1 MRNYV
6 IGIIIVSLILLSG
19 FFIYQKL
26 YPAQLPPNLV
36 AGTGRID
43 GDIIALNTKYTGRI
57 KTILIEE
64 GQSVHKGNTIAILQS
79 DELKAK
85 LESIDGGIKSSRKR
99 LEALQKDYEIAKVSI
114 PLAIEKA
121 KTGVDIAIAQK
132 EQLLRS
138 IDNLNLVIT
147 QDKKDLARAK
157 RLSEKD
163 LIAKHAFELSR
174 LKLDNDI
181 NELESLHQG
190 LSQSND
196 KINVSRTDLKI
207 AQNQLKKLD
216 ALKANIEA
224 ARNQIASLEANKREI
239 SATIKELTIKSPIDG
254 VVIEKVAQTGEV
266 LAPGMVVATLVDP
279 DELYLKMFVDTL
291 ENGKI
296 KLKDKAVIFL
306 DSFPDMPIQAR
317 VIRIGQRAEF
327 TPKEVSVKSD
337 RIQRMYAVHLK
348 PITPNSC
355 LKLGIPAIG
364 VISTDG
370 KGLPEC
376 SEILGDL

>member
-1 MRNYV
+1 MKNYI
-6 IGIIIVSLILLSG
+6 IGTIIVFLILLSA

-26 YPAQLPPNLV
+26 CPAQLPPNLI

-57 KTILIEE
+57 KTVLIEE
-64 GQSVHKGNTIAILQS
+64 GQSIHKGNTIAIFQS
-79 DELKAK
+79 DELEAK
-85 LESIDGGIKSSRKR
+85 LESMEKGVQSSKNG
-99 LEALQKDYEIAKVSI
+99 LDALQKDYEIAKVSI
-114 PLAIEKA
+114 PLTIEKS
-121 KTGVDIAIAQK
+121 KKGVDIAIAQK

-147 QDKKDLARAK
+147 QDKKDFARAK

-196 KINVSRTDLKI
+196 KINVSKTDLKI
-207 AQNQLKKLD
+207 AKNQLKKLD
-216 ALKANIEA
+216 TLKANIEA
-224 ARNQIASLEANKREI
+224 ARNQTASLEANRKEV
-239 SATIKELTIKSPIDG
+239 SAIIKEMTIKSPIDG
-254 VVIEKVAQTGEV
+254 VVIEKVAQIGEV
-266 LAPGMVVATLVDP
+266 LAPGMVVATLIDP
-279 DELYLKMFVDTL
+279 DELYLKIFVDTL
-291 ENGKI
+291 KNGKI

-306 DSFPDMPIQAR
+306 DSFQDMPIQAN

-327 TPKEVSVKSD
+327 TPKEVNVKSD
-337 RIQRMYAVHLK
+337 RIQRMYAIHLK
-348 PITPNSC
+348 PYTPNSY

-364 VISTDG
+364 VITTDG
-370 KGLPEC
+370 KGLPE
-376 SEILGDL
+376 SSKILGDL

>member
-1 MRNYV
+1 MKNYI
-6 IGIIIVSLILLSG
+6 IGTIIIFLILLSG

-26 YPAQLPPNLV
+26 YPTQLPPNLV

-57 KTILIEE
+57 KTILIED
-64 GQSVHKGNTIAILQS
+64 GQSIHKGNTIAILQS
-79 DELKAK
+79 DELEAK
-85 LESIDGGIKSSRKR
+85 LESIEKGVQSSQKG
-99 LEALQKDYEIAKVSI
+99 LEALQKDYEIAEISI

-121 KTGVDIAIAQK
+121 RTGVDIAIAQK

-138 IDNLNLVIT
+138 IDNLNLVII
-147 QDKKDLARAK
+147 QNKRDFARAK
-157 RLSEKD
+157 RLSEKN
-163 LIAKHAFELSR
+163 LIAKNAFELSS

-181 NELESLHQG
+181 NKLESLHQG
-190 LSQSND
+190 LSQTTD
-196 KINVSRTDLKI
+196 KINISRTDLKI
-207 AQNQLKKLD
+207 AQNQLKRLD
-216 ALKANIEA
+216 ALKATIEA
-224 ARNQIASLEANKREI
+224 ARNQTASLEANKREV
-239 SATIKELTIKSPIDG
+239 SATIKELTLISPIDG

-266 LAPGMVVATLVDP
+266 LAPGMVVATLIDP
-279 DELYLKMFVDTL
+279 EKLYLKMFVDTL

-306 DSFPDMPIQAR
+306 DSFPDMPIQAI
-317 VIRIGQRAEF
+317 VLRIGQRAEF

-348 PITPNSC
+348 PVTPNSY

-370 KGLPEC
+370 KGLPK
-376 SEILGDL
+376 SSGILGDL

>member
-1 MRNYV
+1 MRNYI
-6 IGIIIVSLILLSG
+6 IGTIIVFLILLSG

-26 YPAQLPPNLV
+26 YPTQLPPNLI

-85 LESIDGGIKSSRKR
+85 LESLEEGVRSSQKG

-121 KTGVDIAIAQK
+121 KSGVDIAIAQK

-138 IDNLNLVIT
+138 IDNLNLVII
-147 QDKKDLARAK
+147 QDKRDFARAK

-163 LIAKHAFELSR
+163 LIAKHAFELDR

-181 NELESLHQG
+181 NELESLRQG
-190 LSQSND
+190 LSQTDD

-216 ALKANIEA
+216 ALKANIGA
-224 ARNQIASLEANKREI
+224 AQNQTASLEANKREI
-239 SATIKELTIKSPIDG
+239 SAIIKELTIISPIDG

-266 LAPGMVVATLVDP
+266 LAPGMVVATLIDP

-348 PITPNSC
+348 PVTPNSH

-364 VISTDG
+364 VISRDG
-370 KGLPEC
+370 KGLPES

>member
-1 MRNYV
+1 MKNYI
-6 IGIIIVSLILLSG
+6 IGTIIVFLILLSG

-26 YPAQLPPNLV
+26 YPTQLPPNLI

-57 KTILIEE
+57 KTVLIEE

-79 DELKAK
+79 DELEAK
-85 LESIDGGIKSSRKR
+85 LESIEEGVQSSQKG

-121 KTGVDIAIAQK
+121 KKGIDIAIAQK

-147 QDKKDLARAK
+147 QDKRDFARAK

-181 NELESLHQG
+181 NNLESLHQG

-196 KINVSRTDLKI
+196 KINVSGTDLKI

-216 ALKANIEA
+216 ALKATIEA
-224 ARNQIASLEANKREI
+224 ARNQTASLEANRREV
-239 SATIKELTIKSPIDG
+239 SATIKELTIVSPIDG

-266 LAPGMVVATLVDP
+266 LAPGMVVATLIDP

-296 KLKDKAVIFL
+296 KLRDKAVIFL
-306 DSFPDMPIQAR
+306 DSFPDMPIQAS

-348 PITPNSC
+348 PITPNSY

-370 KGLPEC
+370 KGLPES

>member
-1 MRNYV
+1 MKNYI
-6 IGIIIVSLILLSG
+6 IGIIIVFLILLSG

-26 YPAQLPPNLV
+26 YPTQLPPNLI

-43 GDIIALNTKYTGRI
+43 GDIIALNTKYIGRI
-57 KTILIEE
+57 ETILIEE
-64 GQSVHKGNTIAILQS
+64 GQSIHKGNTIAIFQS
-79 DELKAK
+79 DEFKAK
-85 LESIDGGIKSSRKR
+85 LESIEEGVKSSQKG

-121 KTGVDIAIAQK
+121 KKGIDIAIAQK

-147 QDKKDLARAK
+147 QDKRDFARAK

-196 KINVSRTDLKI
+196 KINVSGTDLKI
-207 AQNQLKKLD
+207 AQNQLKRLD
-216 ALKANIEA
+216 ALKANIGA
-224 ARNQIASLEANKREI
+224 ARNQTASLEANKREV
-239 SATIKELTIKSPIDG
+239 SATIKELTIISPIDG

-266 LAPGMVVATLVDP
+266 LAPGMVVATLIDP

-296 KLKDKAVIFL
+296 KLRDKAVIFL
-306 DSFPDMPIQAR
+306 DSFPDMPIQAS

-348 PITPNSC
+348 PITPNSY

-370 KGLPEC
+370 KGLPE
-376 SEILGDL
+376 SSKILGDL

>member
-1 MRNYV
+1 MKNYI
-6 IGIIIVSLILLSG
+6 IGTIIIFLILLSG

-26 YPAQLPPNLV
+26 YPTQLPPNLV

-43 GDIIALNTKYTGRI
+43 GEIIALNTKYTGRI
-57 KTILIEE
+57 KTILIED
-64 GQSVHKGNTIAILQS
+64 GQSIHKGNTIAILQS
-79 DELKAK
+79 DELEAK
-85 LESIDGGIKSSRKR
+85 LESIEKGVQSSQKG
-99 LEALQKDYEIAKVSI
+99 LEALQKDYEIAEISI

-121 KTGVDIAIAQK
+121 RTGVDIAIAQK

-138 IDNLNLVIT
+138 IDNLNLVII
-147 QDKKDLARAK
+147 QDKRDFARAK
-157 RLSEKD
+157 RLSEKN
-163 LIAKHAFELSR
+163 LIAKNAFELSS

-181 NELESLHQG
+181 NKLESLHQG
-190 LSQSND
+190 LSQTTD
-196 KINVSRTDLKI
+196 KINISRTDLKI
-207 AQNQLKKLD
+207 AQNQLKRLD
-216 ALKANIEA
+216 ALKATIEA
-224 ARNQIASLEANKREI
+224 ARNQTASLEANKREV
-239 SATIKELTIKSPIDG
+239 SATIKELTLISPIDG

-266 LAPGMVVATLVDP
+266 LAPGMVVATLIDP
-279 DELYLKMFVDTL
+279 EKLYLKMFVDTL

-306 DSFPDMPIQAR
+306 DSFPDMPIQAI
-317 VIRIGQRAEF
+317 VLRIGQRAEF

-348 PITPNSC
+348 PVTPNSY

-370 KGLPEC
+370 KGLPK
-376 SEILGDL
+376 SSGILGDL

>member
-1 MRNYV
+1 MRNYI
-6 IGIIIVSLILLSG
+6 IGIIIVFLILLSG

-26 YPAQLPPNLV
+26 YPTQLPPNLV

-79 DELKAK
+79 DELEAK
-85 LESIDGGIKSSRKR
+85 LESIEEGIQSSKKG

-114 PLAIEKA
+114 PLSIEKA
-121 KTGVDIAIAQK
+121 KRGVDIAIAQK
-132 EQLLRS
+132 ERLLRS

-147 QDKKDLARAK
+147 QDKKDFARAK

-163 LIAKHAFELSR
+163 LIAKHAFELAR

-207 AQNQLKKLD
+207 ARNQLKKLD

-224 ARNQIASLEANKREI
+224 ARNQTASLRANKREV
-239 SATIKELTIKSPIDG
+239 SATIKELTLKSPIDG
-254 VVIEKVAQTGEV
+254 VVIEKVAQPGEV
-266 LAPGMVVATLVDP
+266 LAPGMVVATLIDP

-296 KLKDKAVIFL
+296 RLKDNAVIFL

-348 PITPNSC
+348 PITPNSY

-364 VISTDG
+364 VISRDG
-370 KGLPEC
+370 KGLPEG

>member
-1 MRNYV
+1 MRNYI
-6 IGIIIVSLILLSG
+6 IGTIIVFLILLSG

-26 YPAQLPPNLV
+26 YPTQLPPNLI

-85 LESIDGGIKSSRKR
+85 LESMEEGVRSSKKG

-121 KTGVDIAIAQK
+121 KSGVDIAIAQK

-147 QDKKDLARAK
+147 QDKKDFARAK

-163 LIAKHAFELSR
+163 LIAKHAFELDR

-181 NELESLHQG
+181 NELESLRQG
-190 LSQSND
+190 LSQTDD
-196 KINVSRTDLKI
+196 KINVSGTDLKI

-216 ALKANIEA
+216 ALKANIGA
-224 ARNQIASLEANKREI
+224 AQNQTASLEANKREI
-239 SATIKELTIKSPIDG
+239 SAIIKELTIISPIDG

-266 LAPGMVVATLVDP
+266 LAPGMVVATLIDP

-348 PITPNSC
+348 PVTPNSH

-364 VISTDG
+364 VISRDG
-370 KGLPEC
+370 KGLPES

>member
-1 MRNYV
+1 MRNYI
-6 IGIIIVSLILLSG
+6 IGTIIVFLILLSG

-26 YPAQLPPNLV
+26 YPTQLPPNLI

-85 LESIDGGIKSSRKR
+85 LESLEEGVRSSQKG

-121 KTGVDIAIAQK
+121 KSGVDIAIAQK

-147 QDKKDLARAK
+147 QDKKDFARAK

-163 LIAKHAFELSR
+163 LIAKHAFELDR

-196 KINVSRTDLKI
+196 KINVSGTDLKI

-216 ALKANIEA
+216 ALKANIGA
-224 ARNQIASLEANKREI
+224 AQNQTASLEANKREI
-239 SATIKELTIKSPIDG
+239 SAIIKELTIISPIDG

-266 LAPGMVVATLVDP
+266 LAPGMVVATLIDP

-348 PITPNSC
+348 PVTPNSH

-364 VISTDG
+364 VISRDG
-370 KGLPEC
+370 KGLPES

>member
-1 MRNYV
+1 MRNYI
-6 IGIIIVSLILLSG
+6 IGTIIVFLILLSG

-26 YPAQLPPNLV
+26 YPTQLPPNLI

-85 LESIDGGIKSSRKR
+85 LESLEEGVRSSQKG

-121 KTGVDIAIAQK
+121 KSGVDIAIAQK

-147 QDKKDLARAK
+147 QDKKDFARAK

-163 LIAKHAFELSR
+163 LIAKHAFELDR

-181 NELESLHQG
+181 NELESLRQG
-190 LSQSND
+190 LSQTDD
-196 KINVSRTDLKI
+196 KINVSGTDLKI

-216 ALKANIEA
+216 ALKANIGA
-224 ARNQIASLEANKREI
+224 AQNQTASLEANKREI
-239 SATIKELTIKSPIDG
+239 SAIIKELTIISPIDG

-266 LAPGMVVATLVDP
+266 LAPGMVVATLIDP

-348 PITPNSC
+348 PVTPNSH

-364 VISTDG
+364 VISRDG
-370 KGLPEC
+370 KGLPES

>member
-1 MRNYV
+1 MKNYI
-6 IGIIIVSLILLSG
+6 IGIIIVFLILLSG

-26 YPAQLPPNLV
+26 YPTQLPPNLI

-43 GDIIALNTKYTGRI
+43 GDIIALNTKYIGRI
-57 KTILIEE
+57 ETILIEE
-64 GQSVHKGNTIAILQS
+64 GQSIHKGNTIAIFQS
-79 DELKAK
+79 DEFKAK
-85 LESIDGGIKSSRKR
+85 LESIEEGVKSSQKG

-121 KTGVDIAIAQK
+121 KKGIDIAIAQK

-147 QDKKDLARAK
+147 QDKRDFARAK

-196 KINVSRTDLKI
+196 KINVSGTDLKI
-207 AQNQLKKLD
+207 AQNQLKRLD
-216 ALKANIEA
+216 ALKANIGA
-224 ARNQIASLEANKREI
+224 ARNQTASLEANKREV
-239 SATIKELTIKSPIDG
+239 SATIKELTIISPIDG

-266 LAPGMVVATLVDP
+266 LAPGMVVATLIDP

-296 KLKDKAVIFL
+296 KLRDKAVIFL
-306 DSFPDMPIQAR
+306 DSFPDMPIQAS

-348 PITPNSC
+348 PIIPNSY

-370 KGLPEC
+370 KGLPE
-376 SEILGDL
+376 SSKILGDL

>member
-1 MRNYV
+1 MRNYI
-6 IGIIIVSLILLSG
+6 IGIIIASLISLSG

-26 YPAQLPPNLV
+26 YPAQLPPNLI

-57 KTILIEE
+57 KTVLIEE
-64 GQSVHKGNTIAILQS
+64 GQRVHKGKTIAVLQS
-79 DELKAK
+79 DELEAK
-85 LESIDGGIKSSRKR
+85 LESVEEGIKSSKKG
-99 LEALQKDYEIAKVSI
+99 LEALQKDYEIAKTSI
-114 PLAIEKA
+114 PLTIKKA
-121 KTGVDIAIAQK
+121 RIGIGIAIAQK

-138 IDNLNLVIT
+138 IDNLNLVIA
-147 QDKKDLARAK
+147 QDKRDFVRAK
-157 RLSEKD
+157 RLSEKN
-163 LIAKHAFELSR
+163 LIEKHAFELAG

-181 NELESLHQG
+181 NELESLRQG

-207 AQNQLKKLD
+207 AQNQLKRLD
-216 ALKANIEA
+216 ALKANLGA
-224 ARNQIASLEANKREI
+224 ARNQTASLKANKKEV
-239 SATIKELTIKSPIDG
+239 SAIIKELTIKSPIDG
-254 VVIEKVAQTGEV
+254 VVIEKIAQTGEV
-266 LAPGMVVATLVDP
+266 LAPGMVVATLIDP

-296 KLKDKAVIFL
+296 KLKDKAVVFL
-306 DSFPDMPIQAR
+306 DSFPDMPIQAS

-327 TPKEVSVKSD
+327 TPKEVSVKND

-348 PITPNSC
+348 PITPDSR
-355 LKLGIPAIG
+355 LKLGLPAIG

-370 KGLPEC
+370 KGLPE
-376 SEILGDL
+376 SSKILGDL

>member
-1 MRNYV
+1 MKNYI
-6 IGIIIVSLILLSG
+6 IGTIIIFLILLSG

-26 YPAQLPPNLV
+26 YPTQLPPNLV

-57 KTILIEE
+57 KTILIED
-64 GQSVHKGNTIAILQS
+64 GQSIHKGNTIAILQS
-79 DELKAK
+79 DELEAK
-85 LESIDGGIKSSRKR
+85 LESIEKGVQSSQKG
-99 LEALQKDYEIAKVSI
+99 LEALQKDYEIAEISI

-121 KTGVDIAIAQK
+121 RTGVDIAIAQK

-138 IDNLNLVIT
+138 IDNLNLVII
-147 QDKKDLARAK
+147 QDKRDFARAK
-157 RLSEKD
+157 RLSEKN
-163 LIAKHAFELSR
+163 LIAKNAFELSS

-181 NELESLHQG
+181 NKLESLHQG
-190 LSQSND
+190 LSQTTD
-196 KINVSRTDLKI
+196 KINISRTDLKI
-207 AQNQLKKLD
+207 AQNQLKRLD
-216 ALKANIEA
+216 ALKATIEA
-224 ARNQIASLEANKREI
+224 ARNQTASLEANKREV
-239 SATIKELTIKSPIDG
+239 SATIKELTLISPIDG

-266 LAPGMVVATLVDP
+266 LAPGMVVATLIDP
-279 DELYLKMFVDTL
+279 EKLYLKMFVDTL

-306 DSFPDMPIQAR
+306 DSFPDMPIQAI
-317 VIRIGQRAEF
+317 VLRIGQRAEF

-348 PITPNSC
+348 PVTPNSY

-370 KGLPEC
+370 KGLPK
-376 SEILGDL
+376 SSGILGDL

>member
-1 MRNYV
+1 MKNYI
-6 IGIIIVSLILLSG
+6 IGTIIVFLVLLSG

-26 YPAQLPPNLV
+26 YPTQLPPNLV

-57 KTILIEE
+57 KAVLIEE
-64 GQSVHKGNTIAILQS
+64 GQSLHKGNTIAILQS
-79 DELKAK
+79 DELEAK
-85 LESIDGGIKSSRKR
+85 LESMEEGVQSSKKG

-121 KTGVDIAIAQK
+121 KRGVDIAIAQK

-147 QDKKDLARAK
+147 QDKRDFARAK

-163 LIAKHAFELSR
+163 LIAKHSFELSR

-181 NELESLHQG
+181 NKLESLRHG
-190 LSQSND
+190 LSQSTD
-196 KINVSRTDLKI
+196 KINVSGTDLKI

-224 ARNQIASLEANKREI
+224 ARNQTASLEANKREV
-239 SATIKELTIKSPIDG
+239 SAIIKELTLISPIDG

-266 LAPGMVVATLVDP
+266 LAPGMVVATLIDP

-348 PITPNSC
+348 PVTPNSH

-364 VISTDG
+364 VISRDG
-370 KGLPEC
+370 KGLPES

>member
-1 MRNYV
+1 VRNYI
-6 IGIIIVSLILLSG
+6 IGTIIVFLILLSG

-26 YPAQLPPNLV
+26 YPTQLPPNLI

-85 LESIDGGIKSSRKR
+85 LESMEEGVRSSKKG

-121 KTGVDIAIAQK
+121 KSGVDIAIAQK

-147 QDKKDLARAK
+147 QDKKDFARAK

-163 LIAKHAFELSR
+163 LIAKHAFELDR

-181 NELESLHQG
+181 NELESLRQG
-190 LSQSND
+190 LSQTDD
-196 KINVSRTDLKI
+196 KINVSGTDLKI

-216 ALKANIEA
+216 ALKANIGA
-224 ARNQIASLEANKREI
+224 AQNQTASLEANKREI
-239 SATIKELTIKSPIDG
+239 SAIIKELTIISPIDG

-266 LAPGMVVATLVDP
+266 LAPGMVVATLIDP

-348 PITPNSC
+348 PVTPNSH

-364 VISTDG
+364 VISRDG
-370 KGLPEC
+370 KGLPES

>member
-1 MRNYV
+1 MKNYI
-6 IGIIIVSLILLSG
+6 IGTIIIFLILLSG

-26 YPAQLPPNLV
+26 YPTQLPPNLV

-57 KTILIEE
+57 KTILIED
-64 GQSVHKGNTIAILQS
+64 GQSIHKGNTIAILQS
-79 DELKAK
+79 DELEAK
-85 LESIDGGIKSSRKR
+85 LESIEKGVQSSQKG
-99 LEALQKDYEIAKVSI
+99 LEALQKDYEIAEISI

-121 KTGVDIAIAQK
+121 RTGVDIAIAQK

-138 IDNLNLVIT
+138 IDNLNLVII
-147 QDKKDLARAK
+147 QDKRDFARAK
-157 RLSEKD
+157 RLSEKN
-163 LIAKHAFELSR
+163 LIAKNAFELSS

-181 NELESLHQG
+181 NKLESLHQG
-190 LSQSND
+190 LSQTTD
-196 KINVSRTDLKI
+196 KINISRTDFKI
-207 AQNQLKKLD
+207 AQNQLKRLD
-216 ALKANIEA
+216 ALKAIIEA
-224 ARNQIASLEANKREI
+224 ARNQTASLEANKREV
-239 SATIKELTIKSPIDG
+239 SATIKELTLISPIDG

-266 LAPGMVVATLVDP
+266 LAPGMVVATLIDP
-279 DELYLKMFVDTL
+279 EKLYLKMFVDTL

-306 DSFPDMPIQAR
+306 DSFPDMPIQAI
-317 VIRIGQRAEF
+317 VLRIGQRAEF

-348 PITPNSC
+348 PVTPNSY

-370 KGLPEC
+370 KGLPK
-376 SEILGDL
+376 SSGILGDL

>member
-1 MRNYV
+1 VRNYI
-6 IGIIIVSLILLSG
+6 IGTIIVFLILLSG

-26 YPAQLPPNLV
+26 YPTQLPPNLI

-85 LESIDGGIKSSRKR
+85 LESLEEGVRSSQKG

-121 KTGVDIAIAQK
+121 KSGVDIAIAQK

-147 QDKKDLARAK
+147 QDKKDFARAK

-163 LIAKHAFELSR
+163 LIAKHAFELDR

-196 KINVSRTDLKI
+196 KINVSGTDLKI

-216 ALKANIEA
+216 ALKANIGA
-224 ARNQIASLEANKREI
+224 AQNQTASLEANKREI
-239 SATIKELTIKSPIDG
+239 SAIIKELTIISPIDG

-266 LAPGMVVATLVDP
+266 LAPGMVVATLIDP

-348 PITPNSC
+348 PVTPNSH

-364 VISTDG
+364 VISRDG
-370 KGLPEC
+370 KGLPES

>member
-1 MRNYV
+1 MRNYI
-6 IGIIIVSLILLSG
+6 IGIIIVFLILLSG

-26 YPAQLPPNLV
+26 YPTQLPPNLV

-43 GDIIALNTKYTGRI
+43 GDIIALNTNYTGRI

-79 DELKAK
+79 DELEAK
-85 LESIDGGIKSSRKR
+85 LESIEEGIQSSKKG

-114 PLAIEKA
+114 PLSIEKA
-121 KTGVDIAIAQK
+121 KRGVDIAIAQK
-132 EQLLRS
+132 ERLLRS

-147 QDKKDLARAK
+147 QDKKDFARAK

-163 LIAKHAFELSR
+163 LIAKHAFELAR

-224 ARNQIASLEANKREI
+224 ARNQTASLRANKREV
-239 SATIKELTIKSPIDG
+239 SATIKELTLKSPIDG
-254 VVIEKVAQTGEV
+254 VVIEKVAQPGEV
-266 LAPGMVVATLVDP
+266 LAPGMVVATLIDP

-296 KLKDKAVIFL
+296 RLKDNAVIFL

-348 PITPNSC
+348 PITPNSY

-364 VISTDG
+364 VISRDG
-370 KGLPEC
+370 KGLPEG

>member
-1 MRNYV
+1 MRNYI
-6 IGIIIVSLILLSG
+6 IGIIIVFLILLSG

-26 YPAQLPPNLV
+26 YPAQLPPNLI

-57 KTILIEE
+57 KTILIED

-85 LESIDGGIKSSRKR
+85 LESIEEGVQSSQKG

-121 KTGVDIAIAQK
+121 KRGIDIAIAQK

-147 QDKKDLARAK
+147 QDKRDFARAK

-196 KINVSRTDLKI
+196 KINVSGTDLKI

-224 ARNQIASLEANKREI
+224 ARNQTASLEANKREV
-239 SATIKELTIKSPIDG
+239 SAIIKELTIKSPIDG

-266 LAPGMVVATLVDP
+266 LAPGMVVATLIDP

-291 ENGKI
+291 ESGKI

-306 DSFPDMPIQAR
+306 DSFPDMPIQAS

-348 PITPNSC
+348 PITPNSY

-370 KGLPEC
+370 KGLPKS

>member
-1 MRNYV
+1 MKNYI
-6 IGIIIVSLILLSG
+6 IGTIIVSLILLSG

-26 YPAQLPPNLV
+26 YPTQLPPNLI

-64 GQSVHKGNTIAILQS
+64 GQSVRKGNTIAILQS
-79 DELKAK
+79 DELEAK
-85 LESIDGGIKSSRKR
+85 LESIEEGVKSSQKG

-114 PLAIEKA
+114 PLSIEKA
-121 KTGVDIAIAQK
+121 KKGVDIAIAQK

-147 QDKKDLARAK
+147 QDKKDFARAK

-163 LIAKHAFELSR
+163 LIAKHAFELAR

-196 KINVSRTDLKI
+196 KINVSGTDLKI
-207 AQNQLKKLD
+207 AQNQLKRLD

-224 ARNQIASLEANKREI
+224 ARNQTASLEANKREV
-239 SATIKELTIKSPIDG
+239 SATIKELTLKSPIDG

-266 LAPGMVVATLVDP
+266 LAPGMVIATLIDP

-296 KLKDKAVIFL
+296 RLKDKAVIFL

-348 PITPNSC
+348 PITPNSY

-364 VISTDG
+364 VISRDG
-370 KGLPEC
+370 KGLPES

>member
-1 MRNYV
+1 MKNYI
-6 IGIIIVSLILLSG
+6 IGTIIVFLILLSG

-26 YPAQLPPNLV
+26 YPTQLPPNLI

-64 GQSVHKGNTIAILQS
+64 GQCVHKGNTIAILQS
-79 DELKAK
+79 DELEAK
-85 LESIDGGIKSSRKR
+85 LESIEEGVQSSKNG
-99 LEALQKDYEIAKVSI
+99 LEALQKEYEIAKVSI
-114 PLAIEKA
+114 PLSIEKA
-121 KTGVDIAIAQK
+121 KMGVDIAIAQK

-147 QDKKDLARAK
+147 QDKRDFARAK

-181 NELESLHQG
+181 NKLESLRQG
-190 LSQSND
+190 LSQTTD

-224 ARNQIASLEANKREI
+224 ARNQTASLEANKREV
-239 SATIKELTIKSPIDG
+239 SATIKELTLISPIDG

-266 LAPGMVVATLVDP
+266 LAPGMVVATLIDP
-279 DELYLKMFVDTL
+279 DKLYLKMFVDTL

-306 DSFPDMPIQAR
+306 DSFPDMPIQAS

-348 PITPNSC
+348 PFTPNSY

-370 KGLPEC
+370 KGLPES

>member
-1 MRNYV
+1 MRNYI
-6 IGIIIVSLILLSG
+6 IGIIIVFLILLSG

-26 YPAQLPPNLV
+26 YPTQLPPNLV

-79 DELKAK
+79 DELEAK
-85 LESIDGGIKSSRKR
+85 LESIEEGIQSSKKG

-114 PLAIEKA
+114 PLSIEKA
-121 KTGVDIAIAQK
+121 KRGVDIAIAQK
-132 EQLLRS
+132 ERLLRS

-147 QDKKDLARAK
+147 QDKKDFARAK

-163 LIAKHAFELSR
+163 LIAKHAFELAR

-207 AQNQLKKLD
+207 ARNQLKKLD

-224 ARNQIASLEANKREI
+224 ARNQTASLRANKREV
-239 SATIKELTIKSPIDG
+239 SATIKELTLKSPIDG
-254 VVIEKVAQTGEV
+254 VVIEKVAQPGEV
-266 LAPGMVVATLVDP
+266 LAPGMVVATLIDP

-296 KLKDKAVIFL
+296 RLKDNAVIFL

-348 PITPNSC
+348 PITPNSY

-364 VISTDG
+364 VISRDG
-370 KGLPEC
+370 KGLPED

>member
-1 MRNYV
+1 M
-6 IGIIIVSLILLSG
+6 ILLSG
-19 FFIYQKL
+19 FFIYQRL
-26 YPAQLPPNLV
+26 YPTQLPPNLV

-57 KTILIEE
+57 KTILIED
-64 GQSVHKGNTIAILQS
+64 GQSVHKGNIIAILQS
-79 DELKAK
+79 DELEAK
-85 LESIDGGIKSSRKR
+85 LASIEEGIQSSKKG
-99 LEALQKDYEIAKVSI
+99 LEALQKDYEIAKVLI
-114 PLAIEKA
+114 PLTIEKA
-121 KTGVDIAIAQK
+121 KRGVDIAIAQK

-138 IDNLNLVIT
+138 IDNLNLVII
-147 QDKKDLARAK
+147 QDKRDFARAK

-163 LIAKHAFELSR
+163 LIAKHAFELAG

-190 LSQSND
+190 LSQTDD

-216 ALKANIEA
+216 ALKANIGA
-224 ARNQIASLEANKREI
+224 ARNQTASLEANKREI

-266 LAPGMVVATLVDP
+266 LAPGMVVATLIDP

-296 KLKDKAVIFL
+296 KLRDKAVIFL

-348 PITPNSC
+348 PVIPNSR

-370 KGLPEC
+370 KGLPES

>member
-1 MRNYV
+1 MKNYI

-26 YPAQLPPNLV
+26 YPTQLPPNLV

-79 DELKAK
+79 DELEAK
-85 LESIDGGIKSSRKR
+85 LESIEEGVQSSKKG
-99 LEALQKDYEIAKVSI
+99 LDALQKDYEIAKVSI
-114 PLAIEKA
+114 PLLIEKA
-121 KTGVDIAIAQK
+121 KRGVDIAIAQK

-138 IDNLNLVIT
+138 IDNLNLIII
-147 QDKKDLARAK
+147 QDKRDFARAK

-163 LIAKHAFELSR
+163 LIAKHAFELAR

-181 NELESLHQG
+181 NKLESLHQG

-224 ARNQIASLEANKREI
+224 ARNQTASLEANKKEV

-266 LAPGMVVATLVDP
+266 LAPGMVVATLIDP

-306 DSFPDMPIQAR
+306 DSSPDMPIHAR

-348 PITPNSC
+348 PITPNSH

-370 KGLPEC
+370 KGLPES

>member
-1 MRNYV
+1 MKNYI
-6 IGIIIVSLILLSG
+6 IGTIIVFLILLSG

-26 YPAQLPPNLV
+26 YPTQLPPNLI

-64 GQSVHKGNTIAILQS
+64 GQCVHKGNTIAILQS

-85 LESIDGGIKSSRKR
+85 LESIEEGVQSSKKG
-99 LEALQKDYEIAKVSI
+99 LEALQKDYEIAKISI
-114 PLAIEKA
+114 PLSIEKA
-121 KTGVDIAIAQK
+121 KNGVDIAIAQK

-147 QDKKDLARAK
+147 QDKKDFARAK

-163 LIAKHAFELSR
+163 LIAKHAFELDR

-181 NELESLHQG
+181 NELESLRQG
-190 LSQSND
+190 LSQSTD

-216 ALKANIEA
+216 VLKANIGA
-224 ARNQIASLEANKREI
+224 ARNQTASLEANKREV
-239 SATIKELTIKSPIDG
+239 SAIIKELTLISPIDG

-266 LAPGMVVATLVDP
+266 LAPGMVVATLIDP

-296 KLKDKAVIFL
+296 KLRDKAVIFL
-306 DSFPDMPIQAR
+306 DSFPDMPIQAS

-348 PITPNSC
+348 PVTPNSY

-370 KGLPEC
+370 KGLPKS

>member
-1 MRNYV
+1 VRNYI
-6 IGIIIVSLILLSG
+6 IGTIIVFLILLSG

-26 YPAQLPPNLV
+26 YPTQLPPNLI

-85 LESIDGGIKSSRKR
+85 LESMEEGVRSSQKG

-121 KTGVDIAIAQK
+121 KSGVDIAIAQK

-138 IDNLNLVIT
+138 IDNLNLVII
-147 QDKKDLARAK
+147 QDKRDFARAK

-163 LIAKHAFELSR
+163 LIAKHAFELDR

-181 NELESLHQG
+181 NELESLRQG
-190 LSQSND
+190 LSQTDD

-216 ALKANIEA
+216 ALKANIGA
-224 ARNQIASLEANKREI
+224 AQNQTASLEANKREI
-239 SATIKELTIKSPIDG
+239 SAIIKELTIISPIDG

-266 LAPGMVVATLVDP
+266 LAPGMVVATLIDP

-348 PITPNSC
+348 PVTPNSH

-364 VISTDG
+364 VISRDG
-370 KGLPEC
+370 KGLPES